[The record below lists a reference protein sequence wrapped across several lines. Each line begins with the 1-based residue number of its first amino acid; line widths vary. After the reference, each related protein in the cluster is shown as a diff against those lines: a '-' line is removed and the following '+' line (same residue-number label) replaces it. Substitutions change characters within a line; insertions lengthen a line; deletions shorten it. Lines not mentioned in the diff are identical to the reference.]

1 MLVIRAQ
8 ILELWKASLT
18 GPRRIIYTIKGKKAD
33 PSSIVEV
40 SFGDVIMWTGV
51 AENTTSPE
59 WNESFLMFV
68 TIFWQVY
75 IILIYGHI
83 HSSDRVPINHRVLS
97 LSLKSKSMIL
107 VLEKLK

>member
-18 GPRRIIYTIKGKKAD
+18 GPRRIIYTIKGKKAG
-33 PSSIVEV
+33 PSSIVEI

-59 WNESFLMFV
+59 WNESFLMCV
-68 TIFWQVY
+68 SIFIGIFGSY
-75 IILIYGHI
+75 SFIDILI
-83 HSSDRVPINHRVLS
+83 L
-97 LSLKSKSMIL
+97 
-107 VLEKLK
+107 

>member
-33 PSSIVEV
+33 PSSIVEI

-68 TIFWQVY
+68 TIFWHVY
-75 IILIYGHI
+75 IILICGYI
-83 HSSDRVPINHRVLS
+83 HSSDRVPNNHRVLS
-97 LSLKSKSMIL
+97 LSLKSKSMIF
-107 VLEKLK
+107 VLGKLR

>member
-1 MLVIRAQ
+1 MN
-8 ILELWKASLT
+8 
-18 GPRRIIYTIKGKKAD
+18 TIKRKKTH
-33 PSSIVEV
+33 PSSIVEI
-40 SFGDVIMWTGV
+40 SFNDVIQKTGV

-83 HSSDRVPINHRVLS
+83 HSSDRVPSNHRVLS

-107 VLEKLK
+107 VLGKLR

>member
-1 MLVIRAQ
+1 MLVIHAQ

-40 SFGDVIMWTGV
+40 SFGDAIMWTGV

-68 TIFWQVY
+68 FIFIGIFISYSFADIFVY
-75 IILIYGHI
+75 QIVFSTAIESCHC
-83 HSSDRVPINHRVLS
+83 HQNQS
-97 LSLKSKSMIL
+97 L
-107 VLEKLK
+107 